1 VRTNA
6 PQKGLLILIE
16 GGLGVEKTKVFL
28 RYALVGC
35 MAVVT
40 APVWIV
46 VMLMLISGIIAQKEP
61 EIEIE

>member
-1 VRTNA
+1 M
-6 PQKGLLILIE
+6 KKI
-16 GGLGVEKTKVFL
+16 KTGAK
-28 RYALVGC
+28 YALVGC